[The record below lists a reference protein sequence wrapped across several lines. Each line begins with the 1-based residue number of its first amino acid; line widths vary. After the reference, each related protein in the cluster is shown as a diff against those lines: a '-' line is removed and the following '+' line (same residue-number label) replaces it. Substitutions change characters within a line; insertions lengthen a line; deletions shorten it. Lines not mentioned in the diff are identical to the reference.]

1 MKTTVFFLIAAGLL
15 ISTANAGEFGRS
27 VDKLEGTE
35 FWYYVQESNEDRDIV
50 LVVQHD
56 NWGLASMKPV
66 GLWLPD
72 NIMKGSE
79 KTLRY
84 RTDAMKKPREVS
96 AQIRKKNL
104 VAFKDV
110 GYVLGG
116 SSIVV
121 KVNHDVYT
129 FDLDDANAQKARDA
143 YVNE

>member
-1 MKTTVFFLIAAGLL
+1 MKTTVFFSIAAGLL
-15 ISTANAGEFGRS
+15 ISTANAGEFQRA

-35 FWYYVQESNEDRDIV
+35 FWFFVQASNEDKDIA

-56 NWGLASMKPV
+56 NWGLASTNPF

-72 NIMKGSE
+72 DIMKGSA

-84 RTDAMKKPREVS
+84 RTDSMKNPREVS

-104 VAFKDV
+104 VAFRDV

-121 KVNHDVYT
+121 KVDHDVYT
-129 FDLDDANAQKARDA
+129 FDLDDANAQKAREA
-143 YVNE
+143 YVSE

>member
-35 FWYYVQESNEDRDIV
+35 FWYYVQVSNEDKDIA

-56 NWGLASMKPV
+56 AWGLASRKPIV
-66 GLWLPD
+66 LWWPD
-72 NIMKGSE
+72 DIRKGST

-84 RTDAMKKPREVS
+84 RTDAMRTPREVS
-96 AQIRKKNL
+96 AQIRKKDL
-104 VAFKDV
+104 FAFKDV

-121 KVNHDVYT
+121 KVNYDVYT
-129 FDLDDANAQKARDA
+129 FDLDDASAQKAKAA
-143 YVNE
+143 YLNK